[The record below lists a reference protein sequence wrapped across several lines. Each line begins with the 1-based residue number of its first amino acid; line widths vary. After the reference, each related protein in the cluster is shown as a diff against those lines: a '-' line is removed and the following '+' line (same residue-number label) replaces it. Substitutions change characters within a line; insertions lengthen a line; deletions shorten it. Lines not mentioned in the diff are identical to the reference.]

1 MTSVVHPYL
10 RVVEGN
16 ISRAELNAG
25 ILVLPGVAK
34 RAITVVDAWVRAKGG
49 AVTAN
54 TSIDIVDSATGTV
67 AVSFA
72 QAQLTENAILRAGAT
87 GATATNCGTALA
99 TGEGLKII
107 NVGTAADTVTTVDY
121 QILYT
126 VEAVDVAV

>member
-25 ILVLPGVAK
+25 VLVLPGVAK
-34 RAITVVDAWVRAKGG
+34 RAITVVDAFVRAIGG

-54 TSIDIVDSATGTV
+54 TSVDIVDSVTGTV

-87 GATATNCGTALA
+87 GATATNLGLTLG
-99 TGEGLKII
+99 TGEGLKVI
-107 NVGTAADTVTTVDY
+107 NVGTAADTVTTLDY
-121 QILYT
+121 QILYI